1 MQTEQLPLFP
11 HIALGIS
18 SQLTAQAPLDA
29 AIKDFHKHMTGEA
42 FTENTIKAFLSDL
55 RLLKGFIGA
64 DKPIGEIATKDLN
77 DFLIYLRHYRGV
89 PCSAK
94 SYSRR
99 VTTLKVFFTWLAEE
113 KILPFDPAAPLIH
126 QRVPPPLPRILYDDQ
141 VKRLLETT
149 QALLQDEEK
158 SDARPHLLVTLI
170 LQTGIKKTECMG
182 IKLGHIDLSDPKAP
196 VLYIRYEDPRKR
208 RKERKLQLPPEF
220 PSILKR
226 YLAQYNPQEYL
237 FECTARNLEYVLS
250 DVAERAGIKEGVSF
264 EALRMTCAVRDYRT
278 GMPLDK
284 LRKKLGLSSITW
296 GETSEKIKQLASPA
310 L

>member
-11 HIALGIS
+11 HTALGPGP
-18 SQLTAQAPLDA
+18 QLTAQSPLDA
-29 AIKDFHKHMTGEA
+29 AIEGFHEHMIREDFS
-42 FTENTIKAFLSDL
+42 ENTIRAFLSDL
-55 RLLKGFIGA
+55 RLLKRFIGA

-77 DFLIYLRHYRGV
+77 DFLTYLRHYRGV

-99 VTTLKVFFTWLAEE
+99 VTTLKVLFAWLAEE
-113 KILPFDPAAPLIH
+113 KILPFDPAAPLVH
-126 QRVPPPLPRILYDDQ
+126 LQVSPPLPRILYDDQ

-149 QALLQDEEK
+149 RALFQNEE
-158 SDARPHLLVTLI
+158 SPDARPHLLVTLI
-170 LQTGIKKTECMG
+170 LQTGIKKAECVG
-182 IKLGHIDLSDPKAP
+182 IKLGHIDLSDPEAP
-196 VLYIRYEDPRKR
+196 VLYIRYEDPRRR

-220 PSILKR
+220 PSIYEQ
-226 YLAQYNPQEYL
+226 YLAQYQPQKYL

-264 EALRMTCAVRDYRT
+264 EALRMTCAVRDYRA
-278 GMPLDK
+278 GMPPDK

-296 GETSEKIKQLASPA
+296 GETSEKIKRLASPA